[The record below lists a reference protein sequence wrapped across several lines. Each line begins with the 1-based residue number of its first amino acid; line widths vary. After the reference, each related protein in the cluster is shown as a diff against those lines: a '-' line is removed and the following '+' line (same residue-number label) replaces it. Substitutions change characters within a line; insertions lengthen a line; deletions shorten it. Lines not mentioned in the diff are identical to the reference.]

1 MNRYWLRFLPSFV
14 AQRLEGRH
22 NLQNVIGN
30 TGWLFAD
37 KIIRLGVGLFV
48 GVWIARYLGPAQ
60 YGTLNYAQAFVSLFA
75 VFATL
80 GLDGIVI
87 RDIVRNPSCRDETL
101 SAAFLLKLSGGFLTM
116 LLAVGSVCLL
126 RPEDRLVWLLVTI
139 IASGTIFQAFD
150 VVDFW
155 FQSQVLSKFT
165 VIARNAAFL
174 VIAVVKIILILQQAP
189 LVAFALAGLG
199 EIVLAAAGLV
209 AACRVHGYRLQFWQ
223 GSRARMVELLRE
235 SWPLVLSGLAII
247 VYMQIDQIMLGQM
260 SGDEAVGLYSAAIR
274 LSEVWYFIPTII
286 VSSVFPAIVEAKKL
300 DSAVYYE
307 RLKKLFSLLAG
318 IAYGVSIPLTFLAP
332 YLVRILYGQGY
343 LAAVPILSIHIWASL
358 FVFIGVGQGPWNITE
373 GYMKLSL
380 QRTVVGAMMN
390 IVLNLLLIPGY
401 GGVGAAVATVVSY
414 ATSAF
419 IMNAFDSRT
428 RPIFYCQVKALLFV
442 RS

>member
-1 MNRYWLRFLPSFV
+1 
-14 AQRLEGRH
+14 
-22 NLQNVIGN
+22 
-30 TGWLFAD
+30 
-37 KIIRLGVGLFV
+37 
-48 GVWIARYLGPAQ
+48 
-60 YGTLNYAQAFVSLFA
+60 
-75 VFATL
+75 
-80 GLDGIVI
+80 
-87 RDIVRNPSCRDETL
+87 
-101 SAAFLLKLSGGFLTM
+101 M

-373 GYMKLSL
+373 GDRKS
-380 QRTVVGAMMN
+380 VV
-390 IVLNLLLIPGY
+390 
-401 GGVGAAVATVVSY
+401 
-414 ATSAF
+414 
-419 IMNAFDSRT
+419 
-428 RPIFYCQVKALLFV
+428 
-442 RS
+442 